1 MRAYGSLR
9 RTADFQRVYR
19 RGERA
24 GSEHLAVYALALP
37 RGGES
42 RPEVGFSIS
51 KSVGSSVARNR
62 LRRRCRTILDGLAL
76 GSRNGRRVVI
86 VARPG
91 AAELSFPALRAEL
104 GTGLRR
110 LGLA

>member
-24 GSEHLAVYALALP
+24 GSEYLAVYALALP

-42 RPEVGFSIS
+42 RPEVGFSIA
-51 KSVGSSVARNR
+51 KSVGCAVARNR
-62 LRRRCRTILDGLAL
+62 LRRRCRTILDAL
-76 GSRNGRRVVI
+76 GLGVHKGRRVVI

-91 AAELSFPALRAEL
+91 AAGLPYPALQAEL
-104 GTGLRR
+104 GAGLRR
-110 LGLA
+110 LGLT